1 MAKRGFGRGSTSSNE
16 KVKITRKGLKDVL
29 GLFRFILPY
38 KNSFIL
44 GCIFLF
50 FSGLTAL
57 TFPFVSGKLI
67 DAASDKYD
75 AIFTNIHRTALILIG
90 ILLVQSIFSFF
101 RIVLFSRVSEHAMAD
116 IRKTLYSKLITL
128 PIAFFEKRR
137 VGELTGRLTSDV
149 TQLQDV
155 LSVTFAEFIRQIITL
170 TAGITILLVTSPKL
184 TLFML
189 GTFPLLVGA
198 ALIFG
203 RFIRKISKTVQDE
216 LADANVI
223 VEETF
228 QNINTVKAF
237 TNEPFETKRY
247 GSAMERV
254 VGYALKAARWRGG
267 FVSFVIFALFG
278 GIVAVLWYGAGLVE
292 SGAMSIGQ
300 LTSFIIYTAFIG
312 GSVGGLGEIYGQLQR
327 TIGASERIREI
338 LGETP
343 ETISQLYVEKSRFQ
357 GHIHYKNVSF
367 SYPSRL
373 ETPVLKNIDFTVTA
387 GSRTA
392 FVGHS
397 GAGKSTIVQLL
408 MRFYDTT
415 EGSITIDGHD
425 VQEVDL
431 QTLRQNIGVVP
442 QEILLF
448 GGTIRENIAYGK
460 SETTEEEIR
469 EAARKAYALD
479 FIEAF
484 PQGFDTVVGERGIK
498 LSGGQRQRIAIAR
511 TILKDPA
518 ILILDE
524 ATGALDAESERAVQQ
539 ALNELM
545 KNRTVLIIAHR
556 LATIRSADRILVVEN
571 GKIAEQGSHEELL
584 NGEEGIYSRMV
595 KLQYY

>member
-1 MAKRGFGRGSTSSNE
+1 MARRGFGRGDSGKEE
-16 KVKITRKGLKDVL
+16 KVKVTRKGLKDVL

-38 KNSFIL
+38 KNSFIV

-67 DAASDKYD
+67 DAASDKHD
-75 AIFTNIHRTALILIG
+75 AIFTNINRTALILIG

-101 RIVLFSRVSEHAMAD
+101 RIVLFSRVSERAMAD
-116 IRKTLYSKLITL
+116 IRKTVYAKLISL

-149 TQLQDV
+149 AQLQDM

-170 TAGITILLVTSPKL
+170 IAGITILLVTSPKL

-223 VEETF
+223 VGETF
-228 QNINTVKAF
+228 QNVNTVKAF
-237 TNEPFETKRY
+237 TNEAFETKRY

-254 VGYALKAARWRGG
+254 VGHALQAARWRGG

-338 LGETP
+338 LGEAPETSVQNTP
-343 ETISQLYVEKSRFQ
+343 EPLRFQ
-357 GHIHYKNVSF
+357 GHIRYCGVSF
-367 SYPSRL
+367 SYPSRP
-373 ETPVLKNIDFTVTA
+373 ETRVLKNIDFTVA
-387 GSRTA
+387 SGSRTA

-397 GAGKSTIVQLL
+397 GAGKSTIIQLL
-408 MRFYDTT
+408 MRFYDAY
-415 EGSITIDGHD
+415 EGSITIDD
-425 VQEVDL
+425 RDIRQINL
-431 QTLRQNIGVVP
+431 PTLRKNIGIVP

-460 SETTEEEIR
+460 SNATEEEIR

-484 PQGFDTVVGERGIK
+484 PQGFDTVVGERGVK

-539 ALNELM
+539 ALDELM

-571 GKIAEQGSHEELL
+571 GEIAEQGSHEELL
-584 NGEEGIYSRMV
+584 SGEEGIYSRMV

>member
-1 MAKRGFGRGSTSSNE
+1 MAKRGFGRGDSAKEE
-16 KVKITRKGLKDVL
+16 KVKVTRKGLKDVL

-38 KNSFIL
+38 KNSFIV

-67 DAASDKYD
+67 DAASDKHD
-75 AIFTNIHRTALILIG
+75 AIFTNINRTALILIG

-101 RIVLFSRVSEHAMAD
+101 RIVLFSRVSERAMAD
-116 IRKTLYSKLITL
+116 IRKTVYAKLISL

-149 TQLQDV
+149 AQLQDM

-170 TAGITILLVTSPKL
+170 IAGITILLVTSPKL

-228 QNINTVKAF
+228 QNVNTVKAF
-237 TNEPFETKRY
+237 TNEAFETKRY

-254 VGYALKAARWRGG
+254 VGHALQAARWRGG

-338 LGETP
+338 LGEAPEASGQSTP
-343 ETISQLYVEKSRFQ
+343 EPLRFQ
-357 GHIHYKNVSF
+357 GHIRYRSVSF
-367 SYPSRL
+367 SYPSRP
-373 ETPVLKNIDFTVTA
+373 ETRVLKAIDFTIEA

-397 GAGKSTIVQLL
+397 GAGKSTIIQLL
-408 MRFYDTT
+408 MRFYDAY
-415 EGSITIDGHD
+415 EGSITIDD
-425 VQEVDL
+425 RDIRQIDL
-431 QTLRQNIGVVP
+431 PTLRKNIGIVP

-460 SETTEEEIR
+460 SNATEEEIR
-469 EAARKAYALD
+469 EAACKAYALD

-484 PQGFDTVVGERGIK
+484 PQGFDTIVGERGVK

-539 ALNELM
+539 ALDELM

-571 GKIAEQGSHEELL
+571 GEIAEQGSHEELL
-584 NGEEGIYSRMV
+584 SGKEGIYFRMV